1 MKAAVFFDRD
11 GVLNEVRLIDGSGI
25 APWQVDQFKLFPDA
39 PAAVR
44 RVVDAGFL
52 AIVVTNQPEITT
64 GELQRDELERI
75 HAVLKRDVPVHAVYY
90 CPNHKSDGCACHKP
104 KPGLLEQARREWD
117 IDFSKSFLIGDRW
130 RDIGAANAAG
140 CTGILLERP
149 YSGDCTGPCAPAHK
163 VRTLAE
169 AVDWVLQRRTG
180 L

>member
-25 APWQVDQFKLFPDA
+25 APWSVDQFKLMPDA
-39 PAAVR
+39 RDAVR

-64 GELQRDELERI
+64 GELKREELERI
-75 HAVLKRDVPVHAVYY
+75 HSVLKREVPVHAIYY
-90 CPNHKSDGCACHKP
+90 CPHHKSNGCGCHKP
-104 KPGLLEQARREWD
+104 MPGLLDQAKRDWD

-140 CTGILLERP
+140 CTGILLERS
-149 YSGDCTGPCAPAHK
+149 YSGDCTGPCAPAHRA
-163 VRTLAE
+163 RTLGE
-169 AVDWVLQRRTG
+169 AVDWVLQRRTAV
-180 L
+180 